1 MAHWGVVTFVR
12 CEATNYGEK
21 DYEKM
26 AALLETPL
34 NDKHVELGAILTD
47 FAGWAMPLRYSS
59 DRQEHEAVRQ
69 RAGIFDLSHMAQIEV
84 EGPLAAECLD
94 ASLVTISSEMPV
106 GRARYSL
113 ILDRDGGILDDLIVY
128 RVDTALF
135 LVVANAANRLVVRD
149 ELTARAA
156 AHCET
161 EGRPLQVSITDT
173 TLHRAMIAV
182 QGPRSRDI
190 VMRMLPEYSAQI
202 EELGYYRFLDIDDD
216 GVPIRLAR
224 TGYTGEIGYELM
236 IPAAAANDLWV
247 RALDEGKPEG
257 AIPCGLAARDSLRL
271 EAGMPLYGHE
281 LGRDTAPIDT
291 GLGRV
296 VKEHRFVGAE
306 ALADREQRWDLY
318 GLAGEGRRAARAGCA
333 LLKDGK
339 EIGTVTS
346 GMLSLTLGYPIAL
359 VRAVPGLK
367 LGEQLAVDV
376 RGKLLPM
383 TVVKLPFYK
392 IPI

>member
-1 MAHWGVVTFVR
+1 MS
-12 CEATNYGEK
+12 
-21 DYEKM
+21 
-26 AALLETPL
+26 ALLETPL
-34 NDKHVELGAILTD
+34 NGKHVELGATLTD

-59 DRQEHEAVRQ
+59 DREEHGAVRQ
-69 RAGIFDLSHMAQIEV
+69 RAGVFDLSHMAQIEV

-94 ASLVTISSEMPV
+94 ASLVNTPSEMPI

-113 ILDRDGGILDDLIVY
+113 IVDRDGGILDDLIVY
-128 RVDTALF
+128 RLDNALF

-156 AHCET
+156 AHCEA
-161 EGRPLQVSITDT
+161 EGKELRVSVTDT

-182 QGPRSRDI
+182 QGPRSCDI
-190 VMRMLPEYSAQI
+190 VTRMLPQYAAQI
-202 EELGYYRFLDIDDD
+202 EELGYYRLLEIDDD

-224 TGYTGEIGYELM
+224 TGYTGEVGYELM
-236 IPAAAANDLWV
+236 IPAAAAGLLWD
-247 RALDEGKPEG
+247 RALREGEPEG

-281 LGRDTAPIDT
+281 LSRETAPVDA

-296 VKEHRFVGAE
+296 VKEHRFVGGE
-306 ALADREQRWDLY
+306 ALAGREQRWELY
-318 GLAGEGRRAARAGCA
+318 GLVGEGRRAARAGCSV
-333 LLKDGK
+333 LRDGK
-339 EIGTVTS
+339 EIGTITS

-359 VRAVPGLK
+359 ARAIPGIE
-367 LGEQLAVDV
+367 LGEQLSVDV

-383 TVVKLPFYK
+383 RAVELPFYK
-392 IPI
+392 RPAERSHG